1 MKRIERYRK
10 VLRVISCNAVRLT
23 ITVLRGIRTCYL
35 GNKKSEIEINM
46 NIPNSKKVA
55 LAIGHW
61 QLGIEHLGIRN
72 TMECFA

>member
-1 MKRIERYRK
+1 MVKFIIIVES
-10 VLRVISCNAVRLT
+10 IFRLLMS
-23 ITVLRGIRTCYL
+23 VSYV
-35 GNKKSEIEINM
+35 
-46 NIPNSKKVA
+46 PNSKKVA